1 MATNGRRRTK
11 GAGSIIH
18 RKDGSWEFRREVGR
32 DPATGKRRYVSA
44 KGRTKADARERF
56 DAKVAE
62 MERTGLLPGAK
73 SPYLKDYAERWLEEY
88 RLNVKP
94 TTYRT
99 RAGGIHACMEVI
111 GCIRL
116 TELTPDH
123 IRQCMRV
130 LSKRLAPSTLKDHF
144 VSLKMMPQGQ
154 AAKGGAHR
162 DQDPLARPAEA
173 ADRGRAQPGSETTRT
188 GPDRGR

>member
-88 RLNVKP
+88 RLNVKAHHVP
-94 TTYRT
+94 HPRRQDSCVHGGHRLYPPH
-99 RAGGIHACMEVI
+99 RA
-111 GCIRL
+111 
-116 TELTPDH
+116 
-123 IRQCMRV
+123 
-130 LSKRLAPSTLKDHF
+130 
-144 VSLKMMPQGQ
+144 
-154 AAKGGAHR
+154 
-162 DQDPLARPAEA
+162 DP
-173 ADRGRAQPGSETTRT
+173 
-188 GPDRGR
+188 

>member
-62 MERTGLLPGAK
+62 MTHRPAARRQEPVPEGLRGA
-73 SPYLKDYAERWLEEY
+73 
-88 RLNVKP
+88 V
-94 TTYRT
+94 
-99 RAGGIHACMEVI
+99 AGGIPAQRQAHHVPHPRRQDSCVH
-111 GCIRL
+111 GGHRL
-116 TELTPDH
+116 YP
-123 IRQCMRV
+123 
-130 LSKRLAPSTLKDHF
+130 P
-144 VSLKMMPQGQ
+144 
-154 AAKGGAHR
+154 HR
-162 DQDPLARPAEA
+162 ADP
-173 ADRGRAQPGSETTRT
+173 
-188 GPDRGR
+188 

>member
-1 MATNGRRRTK
+1 
-11 GAGSIIH
+11 
-18 RKDGSWEFRREVGR
+18 
-32 DPATGKRRYVSA
+32 
-44 KGRTKADARERF
+44 
-56 DAKVAE
+56 

-99 RAGGIHACMEVI
+99 RAGRIHACMEVI

-130 LSKRLAPSTLKDHF
+130 LSKRLAPS
-144 VSLKMMPQGQ
+144 
-154 AAKGGAHR
+154 KGGAPR

>member
-73 SPYLKDYAERWLEEY
+73 SPVQRPMVHGRHEE
-88 RLNVKP
+88 
-94 TTYRT
+94 
-99 RAGGIHACMEVI
+99 I
-111 GCIRL
+111 
-116 TELTPDH
+116 
-123 IRQCMRV
+123 
-130 LSKRLAPSTLKDHF
+130 
-144 VSLKMMPQGQ
+144 
-154 AAKGGAHR
+154 AHR
-162 DQDPLARPAEA
+162 VKHMSGET
-173 ADRGRAQPGSETTRT
+173 GRVTLDDGTTREWFEET
-188 GPDRGR
+188 K

>member
-44 KGRTKADARERF
+44 KGRTKAGARERF
-56 DAKVAE
+56 DARIAE

-99 RAGGIHACMEVI
+99 RAGRIHACMEVI
-111 GCIRL
+111 GCVRL
-116 TELTPDH
+116 TDLTPDH
-123 IRQCMRV
+123 VRQCMRV
-130 LSKRLAPSTLKDHF
+130 LSKRLA
-144 VSLKMMPQGQ
+144 VYGQ
-154 AAKGGAHR
+154 INVYGVTTK
-162 DQDPLARPAEA
+162 
-173 ADRGRAQPGSETTRT
+173 SERHKRSYWTRT
-188 GPDRGR
+188 ADGNGIGGRKAPVPYGS

>member
-73 SPYLKDYAERWLEEY
+73 SPYLKGLRGA
-88 RLNVKP
+88 V
-94 TTYRT
+94 
-99 RAGGIHACMEVI
+99 AGGIPAQRQAHHVPHPRRQDSCVH
-111 GCIRL
+111 GGHRL
-116 TELTPDH
+116 YP
-123 IRQCMRV
+123 
-130 LSKRLAPSTLKDHF
+130 P
-144 VSLKMMPQGQ
+144 
-154 AAKGGAHR
+154 HR
-162 DQDPLARPAEA
+162 ADP
-173 ADRGRAQPGSETTRT
+173 
-188 GPDRGR
+188 